1 MKEFWDERF
10 SADNYFYGTAPNKF
24 LTGVSALL
32 PKESHILCI
41 GEGEGRN
48 AVYLASLGHQVT
60 AVDLSVEGQRKAR
73 LLAKS
78 KNVHLDYYVES
89 LETFDLGR
97 ERWDVVVS
105 IFCHLPSEL
114 RSQVH
119 ARVALAL
126 KPQGLLLLQSYNPL
140 QLEYKTGGPKDL
152 NMLYTD
158 DILKADFP
166 AFEWIKLENTLEEIF
181 EGAGHQGMSSLLSAV
196 ARKVVD

>member
-10 SADNYFYGTAPNKF
+10 SADDYFYGTTPNKF
-24 LTGVSALL
+24 LTDVSMLL
-32 PKESHILCI
+32 PKESQILCI

-48 AVYLASLGHQVT
+48 AVYLASLGHHVT
-60 AVDLSVEGQRKAR
+60 AVDLSIEGQRKAQ

-78 KNVHLDYYVES
+78 KNVHLTYYVES
-89 LETFDLGR
+89 LETFDLGT
-97 ERWDVVVS
+97 EKWDAVVS

-114 RSQVH
+114 RAQVH
-119 ARVALAL
+119 ARLAKAL
-126 KPQGLLLLQSYNPL
+126 KPQGLLLLQSYNPR

-152 NMLYTD
+152 DMLCTD

-166 AFEWIKLENTLEEIF
+166 RFEWIKRENTLEEIH

-196 ARKVVD
+196 ARKVVE